1 MKKFALYTMAL
12 AMAVAGTSCSNDEEP
27 AGVPQGDQLNVSR
40 VGLASIAKS
49 GITATSFTNG
59 ETLGLFIYRG
69 TGIED
74 GSKDYNSSTST
85 IPTVNVPY
93 KQGAGGWTATQ
104 PIFLSN
110 VKGRVYSYYPY
121 NASNNT
127 NDGKTIPVT
136 VNASQGTGQSDGT
149 KDTAEQT
156 DYMYSD
162 VVSDISNANPSTA
175 LTMNHAL
182 AMVSF
187 KFKQTDDATQKYP
200 GEGKVSEIVLKNKDT
215 KQNFKTG
222 AGTMHIGT
230 GAINTAT
237 ASAGSIT
244 LAPDAS
250 ETLMDVTD
258 ADKLPRMLVYP
269 MAVAEG
275 DLQITVTVDGN
286 SYTLDVNAI
295 ADGYK
300 AGNNYEYTFTLK
312 GTKLEITNVS
322 IKEWITQE
330 QTGGDIQTP
339 DRP

>member
-1 MKKFALYTMAL
+1 MKSCIHIILSLYLCAACSGEDGRSAL
-12 AMAVAGTSCSNDEEP
+12 VQDPDTS
-27 AGVPQGDQLNVSR
+27 LTVSE
-40 VGLASIAKS
+40 VKTTDITKA
-49 GITATSFTNG
+49 GITADSFTNG
-59 ETLGLFIYRG
+59 ESVGLFIYGGNGIYDANRDYYAPGVDFESANVKYTQSTDGWYSRNPIMLHNG
-69 TGIED
+69 TGH
-74 GSKDYNSSTST
+74 
-85 IPTVNVPY
+85 
-93 KQGAGGWTATQ
+93 
-104 PIFLSN
+104 
-110 VKGRVYSYYPY
+110 VYAYYPFSQY
-121 NASNNT
+121 NHA
-127 NDGKTIPVT
+127 NDGTSIPLT
-136 VNASQGTGQSDGT
+136 VQPFQGSGQSDGSM
-149 KDTAEQT
+149 DCPQQT

-215 KQNFKTG
+215 KQNLKTG

-275 DLQITVTVDGN
+275 DLQITVAVDGN